1 MTEQIVP
8 NNKVDSSNKAKTGLQ
23 WQNIAL
29 LTLVIFYLTQFSL
42 DLFVWKIM
50 FGNLGGDY
58 SAYWSAAKIANESGY
73 AHIYDLDRL
82 EKIQRPL
89 SPPELP
95 FGIRPV
101 AYLPIFLLPFQ
112 LFALM
117 NPYVGYWIWTLLN
130 VIISIYYLRL
140 FIQRTTG
147 QSIQNRL
154 LLMLLLSL
162 PFFTNLFFGQIN
174 IWLTICIGEH
184 LRAALAGKPFQA
196 GLWLGGLVIKPHYLI
211 VIVFVLIFQ
220 RYAKILAGFIV
231 SSLLITGISFL
242 MVGID
247 GFKALLG
254 LWLGYANSLPTADPF
269 IMMNWRMVGI
279 NLALYWGEF
288 AGWFIAIIGMIITVA
303 MVAYVWRHRI
313 AIESPLYAIA
323 VMGTI
328 AATMS
333 LTWHSHIFS
342 GVIVLAPL
350 AYLAQKDRQLPEKTL
365 FNWVFIPPI
374 VQFVV
379 IILAVM
385 VRGREF
391 PVNLGPLLNLLSSGG
406 QLWANMYLLYWA
418 VTKFRT
424 ASEPDNLPYHS
435 DLPRHI

>member
-1 MTEQIVP
+1 MKEPTVT
-8 NNKVDSSNKAKTGLQ
+8 NTSATVSSKANVQFK

-73 AHIYDLDRL
+73 VDIYELDKL
-82 EKIQRPL
+82 EEIQRPL

-101 AYLPIFLLPFQ
+101 AYLPVFILPFQ
-112 LFALM
+112 FFALID
-117 NPYVGYWIWTLLN
+117 PYVGYWIWTLLN
-130 VIISIYYLRL
+130 VIISIYYLRF
-140 FIQRTTG
+140 FIQRITG
-147 QSIQNRL
+147 QPIENRL
-154 LLMLLLSL
+154 LFMLLLSL

-174 IWLTICIGEH
+174 IWLMICIGEH

-196 GLWLGGLVIKPHYLI
+196 GLWLGGLIIKPHYLI
-211 VIVFVLIFQ
+211 VIGFVLLFQ
-220 RYAKILAGFIV
+220 RYIKILAGFTV
-231 SSLLITGISFL
+231 SSALITGLSFL
-242 MVGID
+242 MIGID
-247 GFKALLG
+247 GFKALLE
-254 LWLGYANSLPTADPF
+254 LWFGYANSLPTADPF

-279 NLALYWGEF
+279 NLALHFGSF
-288 AGWFIAIIGMIITVA
+288 AGWFIAIIGMAITLA
-303 MVAYVWRHRI
+303 MVVYLWRKRI
-313 AIESPLYAIA
+313 AIESSLYPIA
-323 VMGTI
+323 LMGTI

-350 AYLAQKDRQLPEKTL
+350 AYLAQKDQQLPEKTL

-374 VQFVV
+374 IQFVV
-379 IILAVM
+379 IFLAILI
-385 VRGREF
+385 RGSGWHA
-391 PVNLGPLLNLLSSGG
+391 GPMLNLLNSGS
-406 QLWANMYLLYWA
+406 QLWANMVLLYWT

-424 ASEPDNLPYHS
+424 NS
-435 DLPRHI
+435 IF

>member
-1 MTEQIVP
+1 MTDKILSD
-8 NNKVDSSNKAKTGLQ
+8 NKVDLGKKAKTGLK

-112 LFALM
+112 LFGLM
-117 NPYVGYWIWTLLN
+117 NPYMGYWIWSLLN
-130 VIISIYYLRL
+130 VIISIYYLRF
-140 FIQRTTG
+140 FIQHTAG
-147 QSIQNRL
+147 QSIENRL

-211 VIVFVLIFQ
+211 VLVFVLVFQ
-220 RYAKILAGFIV
+220 RYVKILAGFTV
-231 SSLLITGISFL
+231 SSVLITAISFL

-247 GFKALLG
+247 GFRALLG

-279 NLALYWGEF
+279 NLALYFGNF
-288 AGWFIAIIGMIITVA
+288 AGWFIAITGMIITVA
-303 MVAYVWRHRI
+303 MVIYLWRKRI
-313 AIESPLYAIA
+313 AAESSLYPIA
-323 VMGTI
+323 LLGTI

-342 GVIVLAPL
+342 GVIALAPL
-350 AYLAQKDRQLPEKTL
+350 AYLAQKDHQLPEKTL
-365 FNWVFIPPI
+365 FNWVFLPPI
-374 VQFVV
+374 IQFIV

-385 VRGREF
+385 VRGHEL
-391 PVNLGPLLNLLSSGG
+391 PINPGPMLNLLNSGG
-406 QLWANMYLLYWA
+406 QLWANMVLLYWA
-418 VTKFRT
+418 ASKFRISSD
-424 ASEPDNLPYHS
+424 SEQFTPLP
-435 DLPRHI
+435 

>member
-1 MTEQIVP
+1 MTEQVVP
-8 NNKVDSSNKAKTGLQ
+8 SNEVDSPNKAKTGFQ

-29 LTLVIFYLTQFSL
+29 LTLIIFYLTQFSL

-82 EKIQRPL
+82 AKIQRPL

-95 FGIRPV
+95 FGVRPV
-101 AYLPIFLLPFQ
+101 AYLPIFLVPFQ
-112 LFALM
+112 LFGLM

-130 VIISIYYLRL
+130 LIISIYYLRF
-140 FIQRTTG
+140 FIQHTTG
-147 QSIQNRL
+147 QSIKNRL
-154 LLMLLLSL
+154 LMMLLLSL

-196 GLWLGGLVIKPHYLI
+196 GLWLGGLIIKPHYLI
-211 VIVFVLIFQ
+211 VMVFVLIFQ
-220 RYAKILAGFIV
+220 RYAKILAGFIA
-231 SSLLITGISFL
+231 SSVLLTAISFL

-247 GFKALLG
+247 GFRALLG

-279 NLALYWGEF
+279 NLALYFGNF
-288 AGWFIAIIGMIITVA
+288 MGWSIAIAGMIITLG
-303 MVAYVWRHRI
+303 MVAYLWRKRI
-313 AIESPLYAIA
+313 AIESPLYPIA
-323 VMGTI
+323 LMGTI

-342 GVIVLAPL
+342 GIIILAPL
-350 AYLAQKDRQLPEKTL
+350 AYLVQKDQQLSENTL
-365 FNWVFIPPI
+365 FNWILIPPI
-374 VQFVV
+374 VQFAVV
-379 IILAVM
+379 VVAIMI
-385 VRGREF
+385 RGRDL
-391 PVNLGPLLNLLSSGG
+391 PINAGPTLNLVNSGG

-418 VTKFRT
+418 VTKLRISPGSQQFIQP
-424 ASEPDNLPYHS
+424 S
-435 DLPRHI
+435 